1 MELQVG
7 QAAKLLKVTPYR
19 VRELIASGRLKARH
33 HPTAYY
39 WLIQANS
46 IRDYIDNGR
55 LRAGRP
61 RAIDTT
67 KTYKRDKVK
76 A

>member
-1 MELQVG
+1 MEELTVG
-7 QAAKLLKVTPYR
+7 QAAKILRVSPYR
-19 VRELIASGRLKARH
+19 VRELIAAGRLKARH

-39 WLIQANS
+39 WLIS
-46 IRDYIDNGR
+46 KKSLDTYTLRGR

-61 RAIDTT
+61 RAIDSSS
-67 KTYKRDKVK
+67 KRERAK